1 MSNPTETNY
10 RHPFPNYQ
18 LGDLTQAMDYNSL
31 GQPILRVGVNY
42 GTNITGSGNTN
53 GQIDAFGRLRIS
65 EPYTLFDTKA
75 RYYDHNQFSN
85 STSGSQT
92 ITYNAASSTYTLTV
106 GTANGD
112 SITRE
117 TKRVFSYQPGKSLLI
132 LNTFCM
138 QTPKANL
145 TQRVGY
151 YGRENGIYFEANGT
165 TYNMVI
171 RSNSSGVISETRMPQ
186 SSWNVDPLNGSGTS
200 NISLSVDTTNIFY
213 TDLEWLGVGSVRTG
227 FIINGQFVIAH
238 IFNHAN
244 QAGNTNT
251 YMSTATLPLRYEIFN
266 TGTTV
271 SNSTMRQ
278 ICSTVM
284 SEGGYNSYNVTES
297 AGTGI
302 TPKRLNTGNIYYPV
316 VSIRLDSTRL
326 DSIVLPRQLDVLSP
340 SVNYYRYVLLL
351 NPSLTNASWSGSSA
365 TGTIN
370 FDTNATAVSGGT
382 ELQSGFA
389 GERENVIIGADEFQF
404 QLGRTLSNVSDVVTL
419 AIAATNNN
427 ADVLAQL
434 GWQEIT

>member
-1 MSNPTETNY
+1 MEC
-10 RHPFPNYQ
+10 
-18 LGDLTQAMDYNSL
+18 
-31 GQPILRVGVNY
+31 
-42 GTNITGSGNTN
+42 GS
-53 GQIDAFGRLRIS
+53 IERF
-65 EPYTLFDTKA
+65 
-75 RYYDHNQFSN
+75 
-85 STSGSQT
+85 
-92 ITYNAASSTYTLTV
+92 
-106 GTANGD
+106 
-112 SITRE
+112 
-117 TKRVFSYQPGKSLLI
+117 
-132 LNTFCM
+132 
-138 QTPKANL
+138 
-145 TQRVGY
+145 
-151 YGRENGIYFEANGT
+151 
-165 TYNMVI
+165 
-171 RSNSSGVISETRMPQ
+171 
-186 SSWNVDPLNGSGTS
+186 GTS

-251 YMSTATLPLRYEIFN
+251 YMGTATLPIRYEIFN